1 MKVDNTTT
9 IAPAPL
15 VSRNSIRITSQDTYG
30 AGNIIIID
38 VRHIPY
44 GCSVWPSFW
53 TLGTGLWPNG
63 GEIDII
69 EAINLMSN
77 NQYALHT
84 VGGCLLDKSG
94 AVQTGIVY
102 GTNCSTGSGCVVA
115 ETKPN
120 SYGAGFAQAGG
131 GVWATQLD
139 VSGVYMWFWSVSCF
153 FFPSA
158 NVLMRCLN
166 KALRYTGIDHL
177 GYVKFD
183 D

>member
-1 MKVDNTTT
+1 M
-9 IAPAPL
+9 
-15 VSRNSIRITSQDTYG
+15 
-30 AGNIIIID
+30 
-38 VRHIPY
+38 
-44 GCSVWPSFW
+44 
-53 TLGTGLWPNG
+53 
-63 GEIDII
+63 
-69 EAINLMSN
+69 
-77 NQYALHT
+77 
-84 VGGCLLDKSG
+84 LDKSG